1 MKNEIRNLKKNYKNG
16 VLKEERDEHMSI
28 FFKKMNQKETASWTK
43 AAVTGFYAIV
53 LLLSADLA
61 YGVLYEREL
70 VSKSA
75 VLWTGMGAAFGSD
88 LLYRWISAARAN
100 KENKPS

>member
-1 MKNEIRNLKKNYKNG
+1 MRKKNERRG
-16 VLKEERDEHMSI
+16 ERMSI
-28 FFKKMNQKETASWTK
+28 FFKNMNEKEIASWTK
-43 AAVTGFYAIV
+43 AAVTGFYATV